1 MHVLTITLIPYKN
14 KGPLIRRFTMFK
26 IAPSILSADFS
37 RLAEEVRAVEE
48 AGADWIHIDVMDGH
62 FVPNLTIGPLVVAS
76 LRKVTKL
83 PFDVH
88 LMIEQPDNFL
98 EAFAKAG
105 ADIITVHAEAC
116 VHLHRTL
123 QTIKQLGKKAGVAL
137 NPATPLCFLEPVLED
152 VDLVLIMSVNPGFG
166 GQKLIPSALDR
177 IRQVRK
183 WIEERGLTIDLEV
196 DGGIN
201 ADTIAKVAAA
211 GANVFVAGSAVF
223 GQKNYA
229 QVIRTFREKI
239 VGGKDVR
246 NT

>member
-14 KGPLIRRFTMFK
+14 EKLINEEFTMFK

-37 RLAEEVRAVEE
+37 RLAEEVKAVEE

-62 FVPNLTIGPLVVAS
+62 FVPNLTIGPSVVAS

-88 LMIEQPDNFL
+88 LMIERPENFL
-98 EAFAKAG
+98 EVFAKAG

-123 QTIKQLGKKAGVAL
+123 QIIKQLGKKAGLAL
-137 NPATPLCFLEPVLED
+137 NPATPLCFLEPILED
-152 VDLVLIMSVNPGFG
+152 VDLILIMSVNPGFG

>member
-1 MHVLTITLIPYKN
+1 
-14 KGPLIRRFTMFK
+14 MFK

-37 RLAEEVRAVEE
+37 RLAEEVKAVEE

-76 LRKVTKL
+76 LRKETKL

-88 LMIEQPDNFL
+88 LMIERPDDFL
-98 EAFAKAG
+98 EPFARAG
-105 ADIITVHAEAC
+105 ADIITVHVEAC

-137 NPATPLCFLEPVLED
+137 NPATPLCFLEPILND

-166 GQKLIPSALDR
+166 GQKFIPSALDR

-183 WIEERGLTIDLEV
+183 WIEAWDLNIDLEV

-201 ADTIAKVAAA
+201 ANTIAKVAAA

-223 GQKNYA
+223 GQENYA

-239 VGGKDVR
+239 EGGKDVR